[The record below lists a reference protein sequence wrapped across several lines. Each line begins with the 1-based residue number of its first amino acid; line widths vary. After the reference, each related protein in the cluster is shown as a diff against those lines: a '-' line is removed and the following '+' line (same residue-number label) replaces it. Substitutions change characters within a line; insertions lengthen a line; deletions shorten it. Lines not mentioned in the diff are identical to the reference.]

1 VNRYFNLI
9 AETIFWMRANHRL
22 TKWYLT
28 TKWSHQGFLFVVRC
42 TILLALLLVLGFVGL
57 FALLFF
63 VGYRRLAAAQGGRP
77 HRFAAYKTSD
87 CQHVPAHVYKR
98 PDPMIYSQQYLI
110 SKGLAVTW
118 DNPDIHIELGG
129 VPVDSHDLKPNTI
142 YDVIARIWNNS
153 LDAVVV
159 NMPVDF
165 SFLSF
170 GIGTKKTHIATTAVD
185 VSAKG
190 APGCP
195 AFARVQWTTP
205 PTPGHFCLLVEFTW
219 ADDANPFNNVG
230 QHNTDVKP
238 LNSPNAMFTVLVRN
252 PSSERHKIVLR
263 LDAYKLPVLPD
274 CGQLPVAN
282 NPRSSPDAVV
292 RRLRE
297 IAAAANPAR
306 FPVPVGW
313 TVTLDPAELSLE
325 GGEQRNVVVDVTA
338 PDGFIGRQTFNV
350 TGFAGQ
356 TPISG
361 VTLTVTG

>member
-1 VNRYFNLI
+1 
-9 AETIFWMRANHRL
+9 
-22 TKWYLT
+22 
-28 TKWSHQGFLFVVRC
+28 
-42 TILLALLLVLGFVGL
+42 
-57 FALLFF
+57 
-63 VGYRRLAAAQGGRP
+63 
-77 HRFAAYKTSD
+77 
-87 CQHVPAHVYKR
+87 VP
-98 PDPMIYSQQYLI
+98 I
-110 SKGLAVTW
+110 
-118 DNPDIHIELGG
+118 
-129 VPVDSHDLKPNTI
+129 DSHDLKPNTT

-170 GIGTKKTHIATTAVD
+170 GIGTKKTHVATTAVD
-185 VSAKG
+185 VGAKG
-190 APGCP
+190 AQGCP

-205 PTPGHFCLLVEFTW
+205 PTPGHFCLLVAFTW
-219 ADDANPFNNVG
+219 AEDANPFNNVG

-238 LNSPNAMFTVLVRN
+238 LNSPNAMVTVPVRN

-263 LDAYKLPVLPD
+263 LDAYKLPVLSD
-274 CGQLPVAN
+274 CGQLPIAN
-282 NPRSSPDAVV
+282 NPRPSPDTVV

-297 IAAAANPAR
+297 IVAAANPAR

-361 VTLTVTG
+361 VTLTIIG